1 MQIKHKE
8 VRAYISELFPYYRF
22 TVLVAMLWASG
33 SSVESVIT
41 LLK

>member
-8 VRAYISELFPYYRF
+8 VRAYISELFFYYRF
-22 TVLVAMLWASG
+22 IVLVVMLWASG